1 MGVSIALVLP
11 SPIGDFYQNMLE
23 KITLYFKCRVCGKIS
38 TDIDTILDGE
48 CECGSTHFQLCS
60 DQGPALPPD
69 LAKKEQIRTDLH
81 RWIDL
86 NLDSMDLDSIDNF
99 RIRFEFD

>member
-1 MGVSIALVLP
+1 M
-11 SPIGDFYQNMLE
+11 
-23 KITLYFKCRVCGKIS
+23 KITLYFKCRVCGKTS
-38 TDIDTILDGE
+38 TDIDAILDGE

-60 DQGPALPPD
+60 EKEPTLPPD

-81 RWIDL
+81 QWIDL
-86 NLDSMDLDSIDNF
+86 NLDSIDLDSVDNF